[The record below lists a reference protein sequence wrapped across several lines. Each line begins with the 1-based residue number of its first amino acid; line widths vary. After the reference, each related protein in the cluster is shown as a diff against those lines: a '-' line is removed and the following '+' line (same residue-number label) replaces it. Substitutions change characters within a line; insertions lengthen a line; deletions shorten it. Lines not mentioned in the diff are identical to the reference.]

1 MNRLLFAGIRPFDLS
16 SVSRCYRPSSLVQG
30 VPIPWGV
37 WAESHQF
44 SRGTNNLICKAHANV
59 DRNVGSTERFLG
71 SWNSRNFARY
81 GGLSQSQDSRFP
93 RTNKFPLFCQPRS
106 SPPAFFGTV
115 CTPPF
120 S

>member
-81 GGLSQSQDSRFP
+81 GGGSHNKE
-93 RTNKFPLFCQPRS
+93 RTTATIPKLPLFL
-106 SPPAFFGTV
+106 SP
-115 CTPPF
+115 
-120 S
+120 

>member
-1 MNRLLFAGIRPFDLS
+1 VQRDRAVASRRAQPRIHGYTFVAEFVHESESQQVAIEAQRAS
-16 SVSRCYRPSSLVQG
+16 HVRCYRPSSLVQG

-44 SRGTNNLICKAHANV
+44 SRGTNNLVCKAHATV

-81 GGLSQSQDSRFP
+81 GGGSKSKESI
-93 RTNKFPLFCQPRS
+93 
-106 SPPAFFGTV
+106 
-115 CTPPF
+115 
-120 S
+120 